1 WSKMEN
7 IGNLPSLDNDSFDW
21 RRFIKQTVLRALV
34 STLQVFAIVVFG
46 TISDQGYYSPMSK
59 ANGTCMFNNNECACS
74 YAVGVGVLAFV
85 ACVVFPILDIIISK
99 ISDATAKSRIVKGD
113 LAFSTA
119 MTFLWF
125 ICFCVLL
132 NQWSRTNSE
141 YVMAD
146 AARAAI
152 AFSFF
157 SIITWVIWCFILSQC
172 LATSLIT
179 SQCCFATCDIL
190 PTTFIIAAGVLTT
203 SSFKV
208 SFFSL
213 II

>member
-1 WSKMEN
+1 MEN
-7 IGNLPSLDNDSFDW
+7 IGNLPSWDNDSFDW
-21 RRFIKQTVLRALV
+21 RRFIKQTVLRALCG
-34 STLQVFAIVVFG
+34 VFAIVVFG

-99 ISDATAKSRIVKGD
+99 ISDATGKSRIVKGD

-132 NQWSRTNSE
+132 NQWTRTNSE

-157 SIITWVIWCFILSQC
+157 SIITWAVLAYVAYGRYNVNLNTCEWLTALFSRINGNGNSQ
-172 LATSLIT
+172 
-179 SQCCFATCDIL
+179 
-190 PTTFIIAAGVLTT
+190 
-203 SSFKV
+203 
-208 SFFSL
+208 
-213 II
+213 

>member
-1 WSKMEN
+1 SRAVPHLQDYMN
-7 IGNLPSLDNDSFDW
+7 IFFPETC
-21 RRFIKQTVLRALV
+21 QTCLFY
-34 STLQVFAIVVFG
+34 VFAIVVFG

-99 ISDATAKSRIVKGD
+99 ISDATAK
-113 LAFSTA
+113 TA

-157 SIITWVIWCFILSQC
+157 SIITWV
-172 LATSLIT
+172 SLTHNTQLVWNLLCKQLIYNAVT
-179 SQCCFATCDIL
+179 
-190 PTTFIIAAGVLTT
+190 AANINFETDFQQPNRLELC
-203 SSFKV
+203 SSGSYASFV
-208 SFFSL
+208 SAVYM
-213 II
+213 

>member
-1 WSKMEN
+1 MSWSRN
-7 IGNLPSLDNDSFDW
+7 VHHLTRDW
-21 RRFIKQTVLRALV
+21 TLSV

-99 ISDATAKSRIVKGD
+99 TSNATEKSRIVKGD
-113 LAFSTA
+113 LAFSSKSALTAMSYSSLKEQKSAKKEVQLFISWSCLNLFHWICFSALNHLTAA

-132 NQWSRTNSE
+132 NQWTRTNSE

-157 SIITWVIWCFILSQC
+157 SIITWV
-172 LATSLIT
+172 SLT
-179 SQCCFATCDIL
+179 HNTQLVWNLLCEQL
-190 PTTFIIAAGVLTT
+190 MY
-203 SSFKV
+203 
-208 SFFSL
+208 
-213 II
+213 